1 MTTYALCKKVIENDA
16 YDSKED
22 MLFKLDVF
30 FLNNRINQQEY
41 DELVGVLG
49 SQ

>member
-1 MTTYALCKKVIENDA
+1 MTSYTLCKKVIENGA
-16 YDSKED
+16 YDSEED

-30 FLNNRINQQEY
+30 LLNNRINQQEY
-41 DELVGVLG
+41 NELAGMLN